1 MVKVRAG
8 GRFVDRLAGRVLGL
22 GRSTTAYA
30 VARDLRVPMRDG
42 VTLAADLYRP
52 ASPPVGTLLVRGPYG
67 RGLSQ
72 SLLSARIYAARG
84 YQVLFVSSRG
94 TFGSGG
100 VFTPMLSEA
109 DDGQDVV
116 EWMRRQSWFT
126 GTFATIGLSY
136 LGYTQWALLADP
148 PPELVAAVVAVGPH
162 DFSRHHWGTGA
173 FNLDALGWS
182 DLIAHQ
188 QDAEPV
194 RMFQVATSA
203 RRLRPVLDALP
214 LVDAAERHFRGR
226 VPWYR
231 EIVNHP
237 ELDDPFWTPMRHAG
251 ALDRVSV
258 PVLLIGGWQDIFLPQ
273 TVEQYG
279 RLHDREVDVA
289 MTIGPWSHQDLVG
302 RGAPAVAQETF
313 AWLDEHVARSPNRP
327 RSAPVTVY
335 VTGARRWRRYAA
347 WPPATSRRTLYLRAG
362 GGLSADAPTDAD
374 AGPPSAFTFDP
385 ARPTPTVGGPTL
397 TGGGYR
403 DDTELAGRPDVLA
416 FTGPVLGEDA
426 DVLGAP
432 SVELERDGD
441 NPHADVFVR
450 LSDVDRD
457 GRSRN
462 VTEGYV
468 RLDPGDCAGHVRVR
482 MRDTAHRFVAG
493 HRIRLLV
500 AGGSHPQYARN
511 LGTGEHPGSGRGLK
525 PAQHVIRHDAARS
538 SCLVLPV
545 AGEERQSSPA

>member
-1 MVKVRAG
+1 VVEFRAG
-8 GRFVDRLAGRVLGL
+8 GRLVDRLAGWVLGL
-22 GRSTTAYA
+22 GPPTTAYA
-30 VARDLRVPMRDG
+30 LARGLRVPMRDG

-52 ASPPVGTLLVRGPYG
+52 ASPVGTVLVRGPYG

-72 SLLSARIYAARG
+72 SLLSARIFAARG

-100 VFTPMLSEA
+100 VFTPMISEA

-136 LGYTQWALLADP
+136 LGFTQWALLADP
-148 PPELVAAVVAVGPH
+148 PPELVAAVVTVGPH

-188 QDAEPV
+188 QDAALL
-194 RMFQVATSA
+194 RLIQQATTE

-231 EIVNHP
+231 EVVTHP
-237 ELDDPFWTPMRHAG
+237 ELDDPFWTPMRHTD
-251 ALDRVSV
+251 ALDRVTV
-258 PVLLIGGWQDIFLPQ
+258 PVLLIGGWQDIFLAQ
-273 TVEQYG
+273 TVEQYA
-279 RLHDREVDVA
+279 RLHEREVDVA
-289 MTIGPWSHQDLVG
+289 MTIGPWSHLDLVG
-302 RGAPAVAQETF
+302 RGAPAVAQETS
-313 AWLDEHVARSPNRP
+313 AWLDEHLAHRLTRRRP
-327 RSAPVTVY
+327 RPVTVY
-335 VTGARRWRRYAA
+335 VTGAGRWRRYAA

-362 GGLSADAPTDAD
+362 GTLSADAPS
-374 AGPPSAFTFDP
+374 AGDPPSAFTFDP
-385 ARPTPTVGGPTL
+385 AHPTPTVGGPTL

-403 DDTELAGRPDVLA
+403 DDTELARRSDVLA
-416 FTGPVLGEDA
+416 FTGPVLGQDVE
-426 DVLGAP
+426 VLGAP
-432 SVELERDGD
+432 GVELERDGGD
-441 NPHADVFVR
+441 PHVDVFVR
-450 LSDVDRD
+450 LSDVAGD

-468 RLDPGDCAGHVRVR
+468 RLDPRRAAGHVRVR

-511 LGTGEHPGSGRGLK
+511 LGTGEDPGAGRGLR
-525 PAQHVIRHDAARS
+525 PARHEIRHDADRPS
-538 SCLVLPV
+538 RLVLPV
-545 AGEERQSSPA
+545 AQEARQSSPA